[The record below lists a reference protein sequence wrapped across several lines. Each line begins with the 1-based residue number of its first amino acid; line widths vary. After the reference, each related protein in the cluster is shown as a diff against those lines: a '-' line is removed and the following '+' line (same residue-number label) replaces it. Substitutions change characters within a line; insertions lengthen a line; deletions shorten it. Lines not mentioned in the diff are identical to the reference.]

1 MLRVFHGLGIVFV
14 LLLGAVEAQDDAV
27 LIDRIVAVVEEDVIM
42 ATELDKRLHVIRRR
56 FTQRKETAP
65 PVDLLK
71 KQVLEHLIVERLQ
84 LQMAERRGIRIDD
97 LTLNEA
103 MRNIARR
110 NDLGLEG
117 FREKL
122 LDGGIDYVDFREQ
135 VRKELIID
143 ALRARVVDRKVQV
156 TDQEIADLIS
166 SQTGVADSELEYQLN
181 HILVTLPEAAS
192 AEQIKKVRIKAEAIR
207 VRVLAGE
214 DFRRLA
220 MSESDGQKALEGGDL
235 GWRKASQLPTI
246 FARYV
251 SDMKVGE
258 ISELIRSPSGFHI
271 IRLTDRKGEQ
281 KRMINQTRTRHILI
295 STGALTDDD
304 QARIQLNSLKRRI
317 ENGGDFAELAKANSA
332 DTNSALK
339 GGDLGWTSSGTLVPE
354 YEEVMNGLEIGQIS
368 EPFRSSFGW
377 HILQVMD
384 RRDHDSTQEV
394 LRSQARN
401 IIHKRKTEE
410 ETELWLRRL
419 RNQSYVEYR
428 LQTEEQG

>member
-1 MLRVFHGLGIVFV
+1 MLRVFHGLGIVLV
-14 LLLGAVEAQDDAV
+14 LLLGTVEAQDDAV

-42 ATELDKRLHVIRRR
+42 ATELDKRLQVIIRR
-56 FTQRKETAP
+56 FTQRKETVP

-97 LTLNEA
+97 LTLNES

-166 SQTGVADSELEYQLN
+166 SQMGVADSELEYRLN

-192 AEQIKKVRIKAEAIR
+192 AEQIKKVRTKAEAIR
-207 VRVLAGE
+207 GRILTGE
-214 DFRRLA
+214 DFRQLA
-220 MSESDGQKALEGGDL
+220 MSESEGQKALDGGDL
-235 GWRKASQLPTI
+235 GWRKTSQLPTI
-246 FARYV
+246 FARHV

-295 STGALTDDD
+295 STSALIDDD
-304 QARIQLNSLKRRI
+304 QARTQLNSLKRRI
-317 ENGGDFAELAKANSA
+317 ESGGDFGELAKANSA

-394 LRSQARN
+394 LHSQART
-401 IIHKRKTEE
+401 IIRKRKIEE

-428 LQTEEQG
+428 LQVEDQG

>member
-1 MLRVFHGLGIVFV
+1 MLKVFHGLGIV
-14 LLLGAVEAQDDAV
+14 LISLLGTVAAQDDAV

-42 ATELDKRLHVIRRR
+42 ATELDKRSHAIRRR

-103 MRNIARR
+103 MRNIAKR
-110 NDLGLEG
+110 NNLGLEG

-122 LDGGIDYVDFREQ
+122 LDQGIDYVDFREQ

-143 ALRARVVDRKVQV
+143 ALRTRVVEQKVQV
-156 TDQEIADLIS
+156 TDQEVADLIA
-166 SQTGVADSELEYQLN
+166 SQTGVADSDLEYQLH

-192 AEQIKKVRIKAEAIR
+192 AEQIKKARTKAEAIR
-207 VRVLAGE
+207 VRILAGA
-214 DFRRLA
+214 DFRQLA
-220 MSESDGQKALEGGDL
+220 MSESDGQRALEGGDL

-246 FARYV
+246 FARQV
-251 SDMKVGE
+251 SDMKVGD
-258 ISELIRSPSGFHI
+258 ISELIRSPNGFHI

-281 KRMINQTRTRHILI
+281 KRMINQTRTRHILV
-295 STGALTDDD
+295 STSALINND
-304 QARIQLNSLKRRI
+304 QARLKLINLKRRI
-317 ENGGDFAELAKANSA
+317 ENGEGFAELAQANSA

-339 GGDLGWTSSGTLVPE
+339 GGDLGWTSPGILVPE

-394 LRSQARN
+394 LRSQAKN
-401 IIHKRKTEE
+401 IIRKRKVEE

>member
-1 MLRVFHGLGIVFV
+1 MV
-14 LLLGAVEAQDDAV
+14 LISLLGTVAAQGDAV

-42 ATELDKRLHVIRRR
+42 VTELEKRLHVIRDR
-56 FTQRKETAP
+56 FRQSKDTAP

-71 KQVLEHLIVERLQ
+71 KQLLEHLIVERLQ

-103 MRNIARR
+103 MRKIASR

-122 LDGGIDYVDFREQ
+122 LDKGIDYIGFREQ
-135 VRKELIID
+135 VRRELVID

-156 TDQEIADLIS
+156 TDQEVADLIS
-166 SQTGVADSELEYQLN
+166 SQTGVAGSDLEYQLH

-192 AEQIKKVRIKAEAIR
+192 AEQINEARTKAEAIR
-207 VRVLAGE
+207 ARILDGE
-214 DFRRLA
+214 DFRQLA

-246 FARYV
+246 FVRHV
-251 SDMKVGE
+251 SDMMVGE

-271 IRLTDRKGEQ
+271 IQLSDRKGEQ
-281 KRMINQTRTRHILI
+281 KRMIKQTRTRHILI
-295 STGALTDDD
+295 STSALIDDD
-304 QARIQLNSLKRRI
+304 QARQKLSELKRRI
-317 ENGGDFAELAKANSA
+317 ENGDDFAELAQANSA

-339 GGDLGWTSSGTLVPE
+339 GGDLGWTSPGILVPE
-354 YEEVMNGLEIGQIS
+354 YEKVMNGLEIGRIS

-377 HILQVMD
+377 HILQVME
-384 RRDHDSTQEV
+384 RRSHDSTQEV
-394 LRSQARN
+394 LRSQART
-401 IIHKRKTEE
+401 IIRKRKVEE

-428 LQTEEQG
+428 LQIEEQG